1 MLEAIKEILIQ
12 YTEVEKSLITEDS
25 NLQNDLEL
33 NSFDVMNIVVEFED
47 TFDIEIPDEDVSGLV
62 TVKDIEEYLAEKG
75 VQV

>member
-33 NSFDVMNIVVEFED
+33 NSFDVMNIVVDFED
-47 TFDIEIPDEDVSGLV
+47 TFDIDIPDEDVSGLV